1 MRLILRLLKLSRPAA
16 GWLALGSLAALVALV
31 ANVALLAVSGWFVT
45 AMGVAGAAGRSMN
58 YFTPASLI
66 RLFAILRTLGRYAER
81 VITHEATFRLIA
93 SLRVWLFRRIEPLS
107 PPALAAWRSGDLG
120 ARLRTDLDR
129 LETVYLRL
137 ISPLAVALVGGAVLV
152 AWLSRYSAP
161 LAWLEAV
168 LLLLAGLL
176 GPLAVARLCAPAAR
190 RQVTEEA
197 LLNAAAVD
205 LVQGMPEC
213 LVFGAEA
220 AQLAAFDAHS
230 RALVRAQVQ
239 NGRAGALAQ
248 SLLMLCAALALWS
261 AIVLAVPL
269 LRGGAIDG
277 ADLVML
283 ALACLGGFEAVAS
296 LPGAL
301 QGLGGVLESARR
313 IFAIAD
319 AAGSAPGG
327 TIRSSPRAAEA
338 VAPSQPR
345 VLEGTTPPKAPAAE
359 MAVQSELLAA
369 QSPMMQAT
377 LPAAC
382 DIAVSGLT
390 YTYPGASAPALR
402 DFGLTLRQGQRIAI
416 TGPIGCGK
424 STLILLLTGLVAP
437 DRGSITLGGHPAEDM
452 DDETRRGCFAVA
464 PQDPGLFSGTIRYA
478 LRLADRNADDA
489 ALWRALRTA
498 QLDQEIAAQP
508 DGLDTWIGEAGLTLS
523 GGQAKR
529 LAVARALPRHAPV
542 LILDEP
548 TEGLDATA
556 AEALLRA
563 VVADLAGRSL
573 LLITH
578 GKAGL
583 GLMDAVVALPG
594 ALAKPPQGAPASH

>member
-1 MRLILRLLKLSRPAA
+1 MRLILRLLTLSRPAA

-93 SLRVWLFRRIEPLS
+93 SLRVWLFQRIEPLS

-161 LAWLEAV
+161 LAWLEAA

-176 GPLAVARLCAPAAR
+176 GPLAVARLSAPAAR

-197 LLNAAAVD
+197 LLNAATVD
-205 LVQGMPEC
+205 LVQGMPDC
-213 LVFGAEA
+213 LAFGAEA

-248 SLLMLCAALALWS
+248 SLLMLCAALALWG

-269 LRGGAIDG
+269 LRTGAIDG

-319 AAGSAPGG
+319 AAASPAPGG
-327 TIRSSPRAAEA
+327 TARSRSSAKEGMAPFKPRAFEGDAR
-338 VAPSQPR
+338 SQS
-345 VLEGTTPPKAPAAE
+345 PAAE
-359 MAVQSELLAA
+359 GEA
-369 QSPMMQAT
+369 QSALRAT
-377 LPAAC
+377 RGPAAC
-382 DIAVSGLT
+382 DIAASGLT
-390 YTYPGASAPALR
+390 YTYPGAPAPALR

-437 DRGSITLGGHPAEDM
+437 DGGNVSLGGCPAGDL
-452 DDETRRGCFAVA
+452 DGETRRGCFAVA
-464 PQDPGLFSGTIRYA
+464 PQEPGLFSGTIRYA
-478 LRLADRNADDA
+478 LRLADREADDA

-498 QLDQEIAAQP
+498 QLDQEVAALP

-529 LAVARALPRHAPV
+529 LSVARALLRPAPV

-548 TEGLDATA
+548 TEGLDAAA
-556 AEALLRA
+556 AEALLQA
-563 VVADLAGRSL
+563 VVANLAGRSL

-583 GLMDAVVALPG
+583 ALMDAVVAVPG
-594 ALAKPPQGAPASH
+594 AQASPPQTA